1 MVFYANTDININF
14 TIRNADLLEQSLSL
28 YPANSVRPEA
38 KNCFIMAKI
47 SGSSK
52 KLFLLI
58 INTWLIF
65 FVLTKIALTHPH
77 WEMGFSQYLNYNLL
91 FLIFLLS
98 VSIFIK
104 EKLNRFIYL
113 NFAFLSLF
121 FLTGFFVIFTGKG
134 YLIGDDYLVYYFWTF
149 RKIGISIAF
158 CVSVVFITFDYLFL
172 EKSNWWKFLST
183 FMCVLPFSFMY
194 YKKFF
199 LDFRTIFN
207 ETSLYEILSSA
218 IAMNFLAVF
227 FVLVFGYVYL
237 KRNRPIT
244 KHINLIIFASL
255 LFIVINIGDNYF
267 MIEEKHLPL
276 LSQLFLTG
284 NLILYIGIF
293 VDKLIYMDSA
303 FGKFYDRLINS
314 EINLDLKIIPPK
326 TIADKFIFLLDEK
339 LKNPSNRFILI
350 GLMSISLFCF
360 LNFFP
365 YGYTKVNV
373 TILVILV

>member
-1 MVFYANTDININF
+1 
-14 TIRNADLLEQSLSL
+14 
-28 YPANSVRPEA
+28 
-38 KNCFIMAKI
+38 
-47 SGSSK
+47 
-52 KLFLLI
+52 
-58 INTWLIF
+58 
-65 FVLTKIALTHPH
+65 
-77 WEMGFSQYLNYNLL
+77 
-91 FLIFLLS
+91 
-98 VSIFIK
+98 
-104 EKLNRFIYL
+104 
-113 NFAFLSLF
+113 
-121 FLTGFFVIFTGKG
+121 
-134 YLIGDDYLVYYFWTF
+134 
-149 RKIGISIAF
+149 
-158 CVSVVFITFDYLFL
+158 
-172 EKSNWWKFLST
+172 
-183 FMCVLPFSFMY
+183 
-194 YKKFF
+194 
-199 LDFRTIFN
+199 
-207 ETSLYEILSSA
+207 
-218 IAMNFLAVF
+218 MNFLAVF

-373 TILVILV
+373 TILVILVGALLIYLKILISKRTNNKRFL